1 MHTSSL
7 FPPRDCL
14 VQIQEYGGLGVRRAL
29 PLSRQTRLVLA
40 MTAATE
46 SGGGGGGSVNPD
58 SKAPELTA
66 QDDKEKESTFLG
78 PVPEIEKSLSLEAA
92 GTPDA
97 LLQLREHYLEKR
109 TVTLAELSACF
120 PYPLDEF
127 QLDALRALIGQR

>member
-1 MHTSSL
+1 
-7 FPPRDCL
+7 
-14 VQIQEYGGLGVRRAL
+14 
-29 PLSRQTRLVLA
+29 
-40 MTAATE
+40 MTTATE
-46 SGGGGGGSVNPD
+46 SGGGGGSVKPD
-58 SKAPELTA
+58 TAAPDLTA
-66 QDDKEKESTFLG
+66 QDAKEKESEKESTFLG

-109 TVTLAELSACF
+109 NVTLAELSACF

>member
-1 MHTSSL
+1 MTKRAVYTSSL
-7 FPPRDCL
+7 FPPRNGV
-14 VQIQEYGGLGVRRAL
+14 VQVQGYGGLGVRAL

-40 MTAATE
+40 MTTATE
-46 SGGGGGGSVNPD
+46 SDGGGSVNPD
-58 SKAPELTA
+58 TELTA

-109 TVTLAELSACF
+109 NVTLAELSACF
-120 PYPLDEF
+120 PYPLDDF